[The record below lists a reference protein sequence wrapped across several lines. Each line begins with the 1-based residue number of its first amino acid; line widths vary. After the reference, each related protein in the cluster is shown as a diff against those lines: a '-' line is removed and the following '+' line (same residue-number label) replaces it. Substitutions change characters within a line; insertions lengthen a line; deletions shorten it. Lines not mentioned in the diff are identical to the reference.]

1 VKFLRLRTLLALKGL
16 DWVND
21 NIVAIAL
28 TGYTF
33 DENHATLADI
43 ESAGG
48 TVVSTARTFDKS
60 VTVDGWAAS
69 APVTLPVLAIGTY
82 TLILAVDTN
91 GRSTGMLPL
100 VSFHGANA
108 ITTVTNGDVIVRPEN
123 SDVTGVGKWFR
134 F

>member
-1 VKFLRLRTLLALKGL
+1 L
-16 DWVND
+16 
-21 NIVAIAL
+21 
-28 TGYTF
+28 
-33 DENHATLADI
+33 
-43 ESAGG
+43 AGG

-82 TLILAVDTN
+82 TLVLAVDTN